1 MFHYIFERSVIINM
15 QILSLSDIRLTNSNV
30 NGHEKVDIFNKTI
43 LNVHSDNP
51 RDSMAIDYRQFF
63 TGRHR

>member
-15 QILSLSDIRLTNSNV
+15 QMLSLSDVQSTNSNE
-30 NGHEKVDIFNKTI
+30 NDHEKVDIFNKTI
-43 LNVHSDNP
+43 LNVLSGNP
-51 RDSMAIDYRQFF
+51 RDSTAIDYRQFF